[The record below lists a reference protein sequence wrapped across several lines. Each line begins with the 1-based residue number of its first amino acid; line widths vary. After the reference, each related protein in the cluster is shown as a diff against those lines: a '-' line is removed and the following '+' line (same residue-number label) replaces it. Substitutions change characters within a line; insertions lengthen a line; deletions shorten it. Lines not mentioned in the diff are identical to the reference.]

1 MDCSMVMIVFSWG
14 TAVFVC
20 VSRVAK
26 VAVGADDMFITCTD
40 ACVFVLDAWV
50 AVGVGRVV
58 IAEGAGVV
66 ACMAVGAARVAML
79 AVGAVAVCVYRVAG
93 VLTIGVN
100 VTGRSCPCV
109 TVGT

>member
-1 MDCSMVMIVFSWG
+1 MVMIVFSWG
-14 TAVFVC
+14 TAVF

-50 AVGVGRVV
+50 AVGVGRVA

-66 ACMAVGAARVAML
+66 ACMAVGAVRVAML
-79 AVGAVAVCVYRVAG
+79 AVGVVAVCVYRVAG
-93 VLTIGVN
+93 VLAIGVN

-109 TVGT
+109 TVGI